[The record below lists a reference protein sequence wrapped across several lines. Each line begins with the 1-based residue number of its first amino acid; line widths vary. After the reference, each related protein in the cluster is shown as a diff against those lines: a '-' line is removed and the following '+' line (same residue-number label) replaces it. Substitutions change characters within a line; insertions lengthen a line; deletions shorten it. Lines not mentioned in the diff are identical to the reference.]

1 MTSPLESAADM
12 PSLAHAE
19 ELLKSSACNIAAYWE
34 HLTRA
39 RGKRSVR
46 WDDVWAVDAQ
56 TAHPLYNAATV
67 IRSLEPAQIDD
78 VLARLTEFY
87 AALPGG
93 PWTLW
98 SPWPSFD
105 LEHWDFEPFG
115 RPPIMA
121 RQPGGTAPPVVPA
134 LHIVEVANAATLA
147 DFERA
152 VITGYPAPDML
163 PVHTGALFDARMLG
177 GPLRLWVGYADDRPV
192 TTAAVL
198 VDNAVNGVYLVATVP
213 EARGRGFGT
222 AVTAHAVAAYPSLPA
237 VLVATEMGESV
248 YQRLGFTEIGR
259 LGGWVKRRPGDGQ
272 ARM

>member
-1 MTSPLESAADM
+1 M
-12 PSLAHAE
+12 PSLARSE
-19 ELLKSSACNIAAYWE
+19 ELLKSSARNIAAYWE
-34 HLTRA
+34 HLAGA

-46 WDDVWAVDAQ
+46 WDEVWAVDAQ

-67 IRSLEPAQIDD
+67 IRPLEPAQIDD
-78 VLARLTEFY
+78 MVARLTEFY
-87 AALPGG
+87 ATLSGG

-105 LEHWDFEPFG
+105 LEHRGFEPFG

-121 RQPGGTAPPVVPA
+121 RRPGGTAPPVVPA
-134 LHIVEVANAATLA
+134 LDIVEVANAATMA

-152 VITGYPAPDML
+152 AITGYPAPDML
-163 PVHTGALFDARMLG
+163 PVHTGALFDGRVLG

-192 TTAAVL
+192 TTAAAL
-198 VDNAVNGVYLVATVP
+198 ADKAVNGVYLVATVP
-213 EARGRGFGT
+213 GARGRGFGT
-222 AVTAHAVAAYPSLPA
+222 AVTAQAVAAYPSLPA
-237 VLVATEMGESV
+237 VLVATEMGEPV

-259 LGGWVKRRPGDGQ
+259 LGGWVKPRPGDGQ